1 MLFNSL
7 IFVVFFIVFFSF
19 WPLAKQNSKIRWSY
33 ICILS
38 FVFYGWWDWRF
49 LFLLLATGYIDFITG
64 KYIYQ
69 KPKFAKSFLIVSL
82 ATNIGSL
89 VFFKYSGFIAKQLDF
104 LFLSFNQHSTFYE
117 NIPEFS
123 LVLPVGISFYTFNS
137 MSYTIDIYRKQLKP
151 VENVLQFFAFISFFP
166 HLVAGPIIR
175 AKDILKQLEKVPLIS
190 SLQIWHAIKLIVIG
204 FFYKMVL
211 ADGIAVFVN
220 THYLSYATKLSS
232 LLTWFWVMGFSIQIY
247 CDFAGYSS
255 IAKGIAKLCGIQFK
269 MNFNHPYLATSL
281 KDFWNRW
288 HISLSHWFRDYVYF
302 ALGGNKTTKFK
313 SYLNMIVT
321 MIISGIWHGANFT
334 FILWGAIHAFFL
346 AIERFFNLTSIY
358 RKNLIL
364 KGIGFVFVMFQVQ
377 LAWVFFRANNMAD
390 GLRLTEN
397 LFCNSFKLSAIKP
410 YFFDIVIFVI
420 GFTLIELVQY
430 LKGTNTT
437 LKLFLNKPFNESV
450 AVGLMLFM
458 IVFFHGPQIGF
469 IYFQF

>member
-1 MLFNSL
+1 VLFNSL
-7 IFVVFFIVFFSF
+7 IFVVFFIVFFSL
-19 WPLAKQNSKIRWSY
+19 WPLAKQNNKIRWSY

-49 LFLLLATGYIDFITG
+49 LFLLLGTGYIDFITG

-69 KPKFAKSFLIVSL
+69 KPKFAKLLLIISL
-82 ATNIGSL
+82 ATNLASL

-104 LFLSFNQHSTFYE
+104 LFLSFNQPTTFYE
-117 NIPEFS
+117 SIPEFS

-151 VENVLQFFAFISFFP
+151 VESIIQFFAFISFFP

-175 AKDILKQLEKVPLIS
+175 AKDILKQLEKNVTIQS
-190 SLQIWHAIKLIVIG
+190 VQIWHAIKLIVIG
-204 FFYKMVL
+204 FFYKVVI
-211 ADGIAVFVN
+211 ADGIATFVN
-220 THYLSYATKLSS
+220 THYLSYATNQSS

-247 CDFAGYSS
+247 CDFAGYSI

-269 MNFNHPYLATSL
+269 MNFNHPYLANSL

-302 ALGGNKTTKFK
+302 TLGGNKTTKLK
-313 SYLNMIVT
+313 SHVNMIAT

-334 FILWGAIHAFFL
+334 FIIWGAIHAFFL
-346 AIERFFNLTSIY
+346 TFERLFKLTLVY
-358 RKNLIL
+358 RKNLVL
-364 KGIGFVFVMFQVQ
+364 KALGFLFVLFQVQ
-377 LAWVFFRANNMAD
+377 LAWVFFRANNISD
-390 GLRLTEN
+390 GFLLVEN

-437 LKLFLNKPFNESV
+437 LKLFLKKPLNESV
-450 AVGLMLFM
+450 AVGVMLFM